1 MKRPVLSPII
11 LVDKKQVA
19 LFLLSFRE
27 IAQRLALVGVMSL
40 LALSAMA
47 QPSGASVSSGAP
59 YCPNGSITVGFTT
72 ANWTNNSVAH
82 LDLMASDG
90 VTVVQ
95 NDIGSTYTTDA
106 PAPTSLSGTLPGSVS
121 FGTQYRLRVRV
132 TDSSPNTGDGT
143 TNTALFTITTP
154 TINTPTVTPAGP
166 YCPGDMIT
174 VSFTTGGCPFPGGN
188 VFTVQLDD
196 NAGFSSPVN
205 LTPTGASSP
214 LVVTIPSNTEPGS
227 NYRVRVV
234 ASNPNT
240 VQSSGSTTFR
250 VRTPG
255 FTNALPLTLCQG
267 AGYDLTFNT
276 FSSQTFNPGN
286 KFIAEIGTV
295 SGTTFTAVA
304 PIGYYSNSALINV
317 NSTQTIKAVIPFN
330 LPSSGPYYLRWRST
344 TMLDTSCYTGPYTV
358 PQIRQFT
365 DPTNDFICSG
375 SANFSVTNV
384 PASGGAVTYQW
395 YQSNPILFSMKTS
408 GLASISVNSI
418 AKSGMNVYAATGTG
432 LSISTDGGLTYSST
446 VLGAYFISNVV
457 VSGGSVYAA
466 TNNGLYKLD
475 LAGAIQ
481 THYTTAGP
489 FFLPNLNVL
498 NVLVDGADIYVCTSN
513 GLAKSTGGGPFVLL
527 DSSPAFDVFVDGS
540 YIYLATSA
548 GVKVSQNGGASF
560 TTYTTMHGLGS
571 NNVQSIFVQNNI
583 VYAGT
588 DFGLSYSTNGGTEGA
603 LSFVFTTKGLPG
615 NNVRDIFAA
624 TGGAIYVATTGG
636 FAIGSRG
643 FNDSGA
649 PLIEAFSPVIAGLTN
664 PFVTGIIIEPSQI
677 LLATLGG
684 VAISPFTFSAGSNT
698 STQMVSATPDNS
710 LRRFQALVLKDGC
723 FLGSNPVRIADIPP
737 IISVLAD
744 STYGP
749 PVCGGTTGRIY
760 VQGLIPNTKY
770 RLNFTNGPSPGMPK
784 NGDTITVDAKGYVGI
799 NLLAAGT
806 YHISFNSLVE
816 PPANGCVSNLLMVTI
831 SDPTKPGNPMA
842 NAVAP
847 VCQGTNIVVNLTSS
861 LSATEEY
868 RWFKDAAGTM
878 PHNPSVTITNTYS
891 PAAFPLTSG
900 TLYVAKRDKVTQC
913 NSLDTLD
920 IPYTVNTAPVITCMG
935 DDVALTITISGL
947 TAGNYTLAYSGPAVG
962 NPAPGPV
969 VVGGSGQIVIT
980 GLAIGNYS
988 GIQVT
993 NAAGCPSNLIGS
1005 CPLFGPPADDAI
1017 GANKL
1022 QTIKCGIPAV
1032 AGGYYQKAPSGNGYE
1047 TGLGVAVGR
1056 IRQTN
1061 DVPANPNEN
1070 VELRGWLRFDLNSHL
1085 PSYARIDRVEYQP
1098 VSVEGP
1104 FTTIADVPIRSAT
1117 GDIQFDITQ
1126 ISQVNYPLPA
1136 GFSPAA
1142 FADLADTKYADF
1154 TISHSVTG
1162 PFTDLGPQGV
1172 TDLQSRLLND
1182 GIFQLGLT
1190 LSGTDFDVPLYQFH
1204 GIVFDEASAAPVTHQ
1219 LCVTYHIE
1227 DFGDLPE
1234 PKYATDLA
1242 GGLVGPS
1249 HRIDSIDVDTRPTV
1263 DVRRPALYIGATPPD
1278 AESNGQESA
1287 NSDGDDTNGDDE
1299 DLAPASFSAALIA
1312 GTTVNLTVPVT
1323 NFLPRAAAVSV
1334 FIDWNNDGVFSNT
1347 TERIPWPVLQATLPG
1362 APGMVT
1368 PYTANLVIPVNVP
1381 IDLTTATVGVRVRI
1395 TSAGVFDAYGPAP
1408 DGEVEDFLVE
1418 VRGLDFGDLPDPAN
1432 GTATNDFRTRFADDG
1447 ARHAMVL
1454 AAPIYLGQ
1462 TVDAE
1467 ADGQASANGDGD
1479 DLNPVPSVDDEDG
1492 VVFQATPLIP
1502 GQVATVTVTA
1512 RNGHTTDPARLYLYA
1527 DFNNDGLSSLLP
1539 VTFLTGDPVFLAGV
1553 TDTRVYTFLMPL
1565 NAAYMGD
1572 KAFFRFRFT
1581 TQALANDAT
1590 GAYGLAQDGEVED
1603 YISGDISLYDWA
1615 DLPEPIYNTDKDGGV
1630 QGPSHRITAVHTGGG
1645 VYRNGLF
1652 IGATVPDMETDGQ
1665 PHVSAAGDDNV
1676 MLDDEDLSQND
1687 FTNLLTSNQLIAGN
1701 TITLTVPYVNITGVN
1716 AKMIAFIDWN
1726 ADGDFEDTGER
1737 IEQDANPADPGVVTF
1752 LNIPI
1757 PDWAGSPTTAVRIR
1771 LTTGVIFDSNGPA
1784 PDGEVEDFFVNVIGY
1799 DYGDL
1804 PDNDISAIPTGSSD
1818 IGPDLAKGDYHTYF
1832 TTDGNRGPRHLT
1844 NPDLKIGNTVDAE
1857 GNGQPQVNA
1866 VGDDINGIDDEDGVI
1881 QPDSVVRGKPAVFKV
1896 FVTNKTG
1903 ADAYLHAFVDWND
1916 DGDFLD
1922 IAPGENEHVGPI
1934 VVASGA
1940 SGTYFVTFIV
1950 PVLPNPLP
1958 ERVAAR
1964 FRLSNTNYD
1973 LSTGPALVNDINGE
1987 VEDMWVS
1994 IVGYDWG
2001 DLPEPRYITNSLG
2014 GQQGASH
2021 KIATTDHDNNP
2032 GTVETFALFIGA
2044 TPPDP
2049 EPDGQPHAQAFGDDE
2064 NGVPDDEDLSSVN
2077 FVNAANVQDSIVAGE
2092 FIRLRVPVVNN
2103 YVDSTATLWAFI
2115 DWNGDGAFTGPEET
2129 RQLPVPSNGGATQF
2143 INFDYNTVPPI
2154 AEPDSI
2160 GVRIR
2165 LTTSTLVDAY
2175 GIALDGEVEDFIVEL
2190 KSRDFGD
2197 LPDLTANAAKDD
2209 FQTLDANEGP
2219 RHAIPVIPLVY
2230 LGSAPDTEAD
2240 GQPSGTGNG
2249 DDANPLQADDEDG
2262 IIFLTPMEPG
2272 NTAQLAF
2279 YATNNSPAAA
2289 RLHIW
2294 ADWDNDGILSPV
2306 TVVNAV
2312 DLDLAA
2318 NTSIAS
2324 NAKRIITFQVPMNAT
2339 FDGGKV
2345 HFRFRIS
2352 SHPDFLA
2359 APSPLGLAQ
2368 NGEVEDYV
2376 VPLFKI
2382 GSLVWEDRN
2391 HNGFQDAE
2399 EINLGIDSV
2408 RVVMRFGGIDPTT
2421 GACDSVTQNTITDLN
2436 TLTRDARPGDQ
2447 ITDYVIDTLTSNGGQ
2462 YIFVGMIEGFYQVI
2476 AADTFGLTPTRFDW
2490 IKNVTEEDRDSDGKP
2505 YRNPWEYANN
2515 ERRQSKSQEWKLLAA
2530 TIGTDE
2536 EGILDQ
2542 RNPFLPDPNEHG
2554 DPFPDNRVEQRIDF
2568 GYTAFDFGDLDSS
2581 LVHNPSVSH
2590 FNTEEDGI
2598 GNHPEGPK
2606 HIVTPDLRLGRCQDA
2621 EWEGQPDQDAGAE
2634 FKPGADLGGDDPI
2647 ASFSTY
2653 PTFPYDPSQGR
2664 RWPFNIAAN
2673 ACGDDEDG
2681 IRFNTPMVAGYDA
2694 QISVRYNA
2702 KLNLDGP
2709 DAYLHAWF
2717 DWNGDGDFYVNG
2729 NPAMGIDPDEHVIF
2743 TALDG
2748 GAISLE
2754 PITKAVELEMSYLTS
2769 PDDSIRLTF
2778 KVPAHVKY
2786 NNGNM
2791 LTRFRISF
2799 DPRLGPDGILDASI
2813 NFPNAL
2819 GLNFPNP
2826 QPGAGTSQVPG
2837 GVVPYGEVEDYFIA
2851 LSKVGNLVWEDRDYD
2866 GIQDV
2871 LEPPIA
2877 NVPIRLEFAGIDG
2890 IFGTAPT
2897 DPFEYVY
2904 HDTTDANGI
2913 YYFCGLIGNVDPSGI
2928 PNPTY
2933 RLVVSDPDDM
2943 TSTFN
2948 NPDPSDDSCI
2958 DNNSNG
2964 DDELIDGEMLTIG
2977 GMTKFE
2983 RVTMDTFS
2991 ITNPMMLCVDED
3003 SKYDVGNPP
3012 AAPVPGSPLPPS
3024 PDALNNFPDNQ
3035 YDETRD
3041 FGYSG
3046 FDYGDLPI
3054 ASVKAGSNYPTL
3066 RDSMDGQFTGKFGAR
3081 HVIQP
3086 RLYLGKGVDA
3096 ELNGQP
3102 DNDAGSKAGGDD
3114 DDQSK
3119 FVKGD
3124 GTDDESG
3131 VLLLSPLL
3139 PGERA
3144 FIKVNYT
3151 SQDTTTGSYVNK
3163 DAYLTAFIDWNGDG
3177 DFVTPL
3183 GAPDDDEWIVFTH
3196 KKASGA
3202 NFNIDNIAD
3211 VADVKTMVLNP
3222 TGTTGVDSVIL
3233 GFNVPNHAVFD
3244 SGVVYMR
3251 FRLSWTNYETQFPI
3265 AFPNG
3270 LGPDNNKFHMPTSPF
3285 VKSYEPFGD
3294 GVNPNDPDNVG
3305 RFPYPVGEVEDYGI
3319 PVAKIGN
3326 LAWYDHDVFGDQDAT
3341 GEEGVDTMHLVL
3353 VWGGIDPA
3361 TGQPDTVG
3369 YQTPEA
3375 VFANLSKG
3383 AVSDIL
3389 YNRTLIP
3396 PTAFPAN
3403 TYTPE
3408 GGIKKTG
3415 VSTENAV
3422 SGMYS
3427 FRGLIPGRYYVI
3439 PEKYLQRDSTSF
3451 VDFWP
3456 KHRVL
3461 TLQDNPGVDD
3471 NNDSDGI
3478 DITGATAGQVSKGPG
3493 AFVRINDGNAKYPEV
3508 CVNDRPLN
3516 ENGLL
3521 MDAVDD
3527 ADPDSKAYFPDEQWD
3542 KSIDFGWIDEPNIEA
3557 NLDIVGVDFST
3568 SQECKHLNVIMHL
3581 CIKNPTEVPLD
3592 SFMMALNLKQAYG
3605 DAFVGNVEVSI
3616 VDSAFT
3622 TSSGNT
3628 KVKKSM
3634 TGAVSALTPFINPN
3648 YNGDSNINLFNTIG
3662 SGGQTWN
3669 DGTGPGSFYLPGD
3682 SVICVRIEFE
3692 IDGDK
3697 TATLNA
3703 NTPQGWYS
3711 QAQVWARAVGFNK
3724 ATGKKRPVLDF
3735 RFFDPFL
3742 SNDPGDAFV
3751 VNPRFGQPIQVMD
3764 WSDEFDDPMPMAGLV
3779 YPDGGDGILFEGMVA
3794 DRGANGEYKTFPIP
3808 PSVTGRDKYLDEDD
3822 RTIQNDQCWIRT
3834 RLNSGI
3840 KDINISMDNNCE
3852 AIINA
3857 DQLVPNFLPECGF
3870 DKYPEGSYYRVIIQ
3884 DEHTGETIWASVD
3897 RVPFDAAK
3905 YLKRK
3910 LIYKVRSVA
3919 NHCEPVWGRLNL
3931 EDKTVPVVT
3940 CPVGGLTVDRR
3951 VSADSK
3957 TLIGPRP
3964 FVCTDIDSV
3973 LNKEASWK
3981 TSSYAYFTG
3990 IASATDSCGTV
4001 YLDRVSDAIHY
4012 VTDCAITE
4020 SNRKLYAY
4028 IIRTFFFRDEFGNE
4042 GICQQRINFIRPT
4055 IVLPE
4060 CKVEVLNVLAKGDTL
4075 LKPADLLSKYGLS
4088 ESVPYF
4094 LNAAG
4099 TKIYITQKEY
4109 CGFSVDYVDENVYTT
4124 GQCGRKII
4132 RKWSIFDWCYGTGTN
4147 YPTNFLQQPTTDN
4160 DCYANAHW
4168 EDKIYCW
4175 EQLLVIGDDAAPI
4188 VLIPDIDKDGFKGSG
4203 YNKNPDNKPNPKVS
4217 TATFDAQDVY
4227 EFSTGAMDCT
4237 GAFRFTKDMLQVT
4250 NKQSG
4255 SWCFN
4260 LAVLVRRPVLD
4271 LDERPTGQFTLKPD
4285 PTILVLGDCDKGF
4298 NIAGVPMPKDTNTF
4312 WFLEIRVFDACY
4324 QDTTIYVPFRIV
4336 DKIAPVMKCDDKL
4349 NLTLDNEG
4357 VGNIAAKE
4365 VDEGSW
4371 DNCGKIE
4378 WMKVRR
4384 PIGTCSTNFMALKR
4398 FVDVNKNGKI
4408 DADIDYIDENRNFK
4422 AEDTEYFRIN
4432 KTGGALMS
4440 PMLDTVP
4447 VFCCDGDSIMIELWG
4462 ADKSGNRNFCW
4473 NWIRLED
4480 KTGLEYLMPFPQ
4492 TYKCT
4497 EERDRLHLLSIAGT
4511 YAENTDTYKAAIA
4524 LLKGDVTII
4533 RGAFCTGVTREIV
4546 ISPSLH
4552 CDAGEISITW
4562 KLTKPTAHGPQVTTT
4577 VPVKITVQAVHEYN
4591 LTFPAD
4597 VKGSCGA
4604 IADTANVVDGGELA
4618 CDVLAVLVQDKRY
4631 DSTTDEFGKYFCYK
4645 VFRTFTVIN
4654 WCQYDES
4661 CGEPMQWA
4669 VIVPRDPDNNGYN
4682 GVNVLVRDQFGG
4694 GQNTAVPGTGL
4705 FSGSGMDGW
4714 EEIYYED
4721 ACGNGKNF
4729 VAESCERVM
4738 AKGNHNDKS
4747 RLFWYN
4753 NSGQTV
4759 CSNTANYGNTGNEH
4773 FAWMFTQHIY
4783 VLDETPPV
4791 VEDPGTL
4798 VFYQNKNTCDG
4809 AVTIPITASDSCAS
4823 TEIQQTPS
4831 VLGNL
4836 AVERI
4841 RISVNGAAA
4850 AELSTLPAAY
4860 GVTVTPASGA
4870 NAANSW
4876 TFSGKFPLG
4885 NHKLYVI
4892 VRDDCGNLSATREIP
4907 FSVVDTNGTPP
4918 ICYHGLSTA
4927 LMKNPTT
4934 GEGEMLVWASDFVA
4948 SPVDDCNG
4956 QGPETGPTG
4965 KKIIKKYYVVKDNGD
4980 GIWTTA
4986 DGLNEDGIPI
4996 EPATSVTF
5004 DCDDAKISQVNIR
5017 LYSLDEKGNWAWC
5030 ETYALIT
5037 DPSKI
5042 CAPVA
5047 ASAAIA
5053 GAIATEAKI
5062 NVEGAQVTLSGQAQ
5076 QTNLTN
5082 ANGQFS
5088 FNNLT
5093 LGYDYSVTPHLDKDY
5108 LNGVSTF
5115 DLVLITKHILGVQ
5128 PLNTPYKLIAADINN
5143 SKTVTTLDLIQL
5155 RKLILGID
5163 AKYAN
5168 NTSWRFVD
5176 ASYKFPN
5183 AANPWQAQFPE
5194 VANINDLAGN
5204 VTANFVAVKIGDV
5217 NGNALANSVVRT
5229 SGAFGLNVEDQK
5241 MKAGNEY
5248 RVAFSGDLSQIEGY
5262 QFTLGFDRNA
5272 VELVNVEQGLAKED
5286 NFGIF
5291 AKDGLITTSWNEA
5304 QGTGLRAQGETLF
5317 TLVLKAKVDATLSEV
5332 LNVNSRITR
5341 AEAYRAG
5348 GDFLSVSLNFGNSAF
5363 AQLRNFELMQNV
5375 PNPFQGETMIGF
5387 VLPEAGDATLTIQ
5400 DVTGRTLRMVRGDFA
5415 QGYNQVILKANEL
5428 NATGVLYYTLKSGD
5442 YVATKKMIILE

>member
-1 MKRPVLSPII
+1 
-11 LVDKKQVA
+11 
-19 LFLLSFRE
+19 
-27 IAQRLALVGVMSL
+27 
-40 LALSAMA
+40 
-47 QPSGASVSSGAP
+47 
-59 YCPNGSITVGFTT
+59 
-72 ANWTNNSVAH
+72 
-82 LDLMASDG
+82 
-90 VTVVQ
+90 
-95 NDIGSTYTTDA
+95 
-106 PAPTSLSGTLPGSVS
+106 
-121 FGTQYRLRVRV
+121 
-132 TDSSPNTGDGT
+132 
-143 TNTALFTITTP
+143 
-154 TINTPTVTPAGP
+154 
-166 YCPGDMIT
+166 
-174 VSFTTGGCPFPGGN
+174 
-188 VFTVQLDD
+188 
-196 NAGFSSPVN
+196 
-205 LTPTGASSP
+205 
-214 LVVTIPSNTEPGS
+214 
-227 NYRVRVV
+227 
-234 ASNPNT
+234 
-240 VQSSGSTTFR
+240 
-250 VRTPG
+250 
-255 FTNALPLTLCQG
+255 
-267 AGYDLTFNT
+267 
-276 FSSQTFNPGN
+276 
-286 KFIAEIGTV
+286 
-295 SGTTFTAVA
+295 
-304 PIGYYSNSALINV
+304 
-317 NSTQTIKAVIPFN
+317 
-330 LPSSGPYYLRWRST
+330 
-344 TMLDTSCYTGPYTV
+344 
-358 PQIRQFT
+358 
-365 DPTNDFICSG
+365 
-375 SANFSVTNV
+375 
-384 PASGGAVTYQW
+384 
-395 YQSNPILFSMKTS
+395 
-408 GLASISVNSI
+408 
-418 AKSGMNVYAATGTG
+418 
-432 LSISTDGGLTYSST
+432 
-446 VLGAYFISNVV
+446 
-457 VSGGSVYAA
+457 
-466 TNNGLYKLD
+466 
-475 LAGAIQ
+475 
-481 THYTTAGP
+481 
-489 FFLPNLNVL
+489 
-498 NVLVDGADIYVCTSN
+498 
-513 GLAKSTGGGPFVLL
+513 
-527 DSSPAFDVFVDGS
+527 
-540 YIYLATSA
+540 
-548 GVKVSQNGGASF
+548 
-560 TTYTTMHGLGS
+560 
-571 NNVQSIFVQNNI
+571 
-583 VYAGT
+583 
-588 DFGLSYSTNGGTEGA
+588 
-603 LSFVFTTKGLPG
+603 
-615 NNVRDIFAA
+615 
-624 TGGAIYVATTGG
+624 
-636 FAIGSRG
+636 
-643 FNDSGA
+643 
-649 PLIEAFSPVIAGLTN
+649 
-664 PFVTGIIIEPSQI
+664 
-677 LLATLGG
+677 
-684 VAISPFTFSAGSNT
+684 
-698 STQMVSATPDNS
+698 
-710 LRRFQALVLKDGC
+710 
-723 FLGSNPVRIADIPP
+723 
-737 IISVLAD
+737 
-744 STYGP
+744 
-749 PVCGGTTGRIY
+749 
-760 VQGLIPNTKY
+760 
-770 RLNFTNGPSPGMPK
+770 
-784 NGDTITVDAKGYVGI
+784 
-799 NLLAAGT
+799 
-806 YHISFNSLVE
+806 
-816 PPANGCVSNLLMVTI
+816 MVTI
-831 SDPTKPGNPMA
+831 SDPDKPDAPAVAANPL
-842 NAVAP
+842 AP

-861 LSATEEY
+861 LSPTEEY
-868 RWFKDAAGTM
+868 RWFSDLAGTIL
-878 PHNPSVTITNTYS
+878 NPTPTSGPGAIVYS
-891 PAAFPLTSG
+891 PTNIPLTSG

-913 NSLDTLD
+913 NSEDTLA
-920 IPYTVNTAPVITCMG
+920 IAYTVNTAPVITCAG
-935 DDVALTITISGL
+935 DGAALTITIGGL
-947 TAGNYTLAYSGPAVG
+947 TPGATYSLAYTGPAG
-962 NPAPGPV
+962 NPAPGPGAV
-969 VVGGSGQIVIT
+969 ANGAGQIIIT
-980 GLAIGNYS
+980 GLTLGNYS
-988 GIQVT
+988 NIQVT

-1005 CPLFGPPADDAI
+1005 CPLFGPPADDVI

-1022 QTIKCGIPAV
+1022 QTVKCGIPAE

-1070 VELRGWLRFDLNSHL
+1070 VEMRGWLRFNLNSHL
-1085 PSYARIDRVEYQP
+1085 PKYARIDRVEYQP
-1098 VSVEGP
+1098 VSIEGP
-1104 FTTIADVPIRSAT
+1104 FTNVSVPSVGDVPVRSAT

-1136 GFSPAA
+1136 GFSAAA

-1190 LSGTDFDVPLYQFH
+1190 LSGTDFDLPLYQFH
-1204 GIVFDEASAAPVTHQ
+1204 GIVFDEASTTPITHQ

-1249 HRIDSIDVDTRPTV
+1249 HRIDSIDVNTSPAVDT
-1263 DVRRPALYIGATPPD
+1263 RRPALYIGANPPD

-1312 GTTVNLTVPVT
+1312 GTMVNLTVPVT

-1347 TERIPWPVLQATLPG
+1347 TERIAWPVTQATVPG

-1418 VRGLDFGDLPDPAN
+1418 VRGLDFGDLPDPVN

-1492 VVFQATPLIP
+1492 VVFQPTPLIP

-2103 YVDSTATLWAFI
+2103 YIDSTATLWAFI

-2129 RQLPVPSNGGATQF
+2129 RQLSVPSNGGVMQF

-2209 FQTLDANEGP
+2209 FQTLKANNGP
-2219 RHAIPVIPLVY
+2219 RHAIPVVPLVY
-2230 LGSAPDTEAD
+2230 LGSAIDTEAD

-2851 LSKVGNLVWEDRDYD
+2851 LSKVGNLVWEDRNYN
-2866 GIQDV
+2866 GLQDE

-2943 TSTFN
+2943 TSTYN

-3054 ASVKAGSNYPTL
+3054 TSVKAGSNYPTL

-3119 FVKGD
+3119 FAKGD
-3124 GTDDESG
+3124 GTDDENG
-3131 VLLLSPLL
+3131 ILLLSPLL

-3144 FIKVNYT
+3144 FFKVNYT
-3151 SQDTTTGSYVNK
+3151 SQDTTLGSYVNK

-3177 DFVTPL
+3177 DFGTT
-3183 GAPDDDEWIVFTH
+3183 ASPDADEWIVFTH

-3211 VADVKTMVLNP
+3211 VADVKTMELNA
-3222 TGTTGVDSVIL
+3222 TGSTGVDSVIL

-3251 FRLSWTNYETQFPI
+3251 FRLSWTNYEATYPTT
-3265 AFPNG
+3265 FPNG
-3270 LGPDNNKFHMPTSPF
+3270 LGPDNNEFHMTETPF
-3285 VKSYEPFGD
+3285 VKSTPPFTASPGLAP
-3294 GVNPNDPDNVG
+3294 GNPAG
-3305 RFPYPVGEVEDYGI
+3305 RYPYPVGEVEDYGI

-3461 TLQDNPGVDD
+3461 TLQDNPGVND

-3648 YNGDSNINLFNTIG
+3648 YNGDSNTNLFNTIG

-3669 DGTGPGSFYLPGD
+3669 DGTGSGSFYLPGD

-3742 SNDPGDAFV
+3742 SKNPGDAFV

-3840 KDINISMDNNCE
+3840 KDINISMDKNCE

-3940 CPVGGLTVDRR
+3940 CPVGGMPVDRR

-4001 YLDRVSDAIHY
+4001 YLDRVSDAINY
-4012 VTDCAITE
+4012 VTDCAIAE

-4042 GICQQRINFIRPT
+4042 GICQQRINFVRPT

-4147 YPTNFLQQPTTDN
+4147 YPTNFLQQPTTDK

-4217 TATFDAQDVY
+4217 TATFDAEDVY

-4371 DNCGKIE
+4371 DNCSKIE

-4524 LLKGDVTII
+4524 LLKEDVTII

-4654 WCQYDES
+4654 WCQYSET

-4791 VEDPGTL
+4791 VEDPGAL
-4798 VFYQNKNTCDG
+4798 EFYQNKNTCDG

-5082 ANGQFS
+5082 SNGQFS

-5128 PLNTPYKLIAADINN
+5128 PLNTAYKLIAADINN

-5317 TLVLKAKVDATLSEV
+5317 TLVLKAKADATLSEV

-5442 YVATKKMIILE
+5442 FVATKKMIILE

>member
-1 MKRPVLSPII
+1 MYKVRVEASGLTGTWNASGDRTVDRELLAPGTDKTKYCAGDNITVTINKGTCDFNTGNDYTVQLSDPEGQFSNPNLRAGFPKNLLDPSNL
-11 LVDKKQVA
+11 LVDKINGGMVTLK
-19 LFLLSFRE
+19 LPDGLPY
-27 IAQRLALVGVMSL
+27 G
-40 LALSAMA
+40 
-47 QPSGASVSSGAP
+47 SGYRIRVVSSDP
-59 YCPNGSITVGFTT
+59 NETSPPNGSNLTILPPGFR
-72 ANWTNNSVAH
+72 TNPPS
-82 LDLMASDG
+82 G
-90 VTVVQ
+90 
-95 NDIGSTYTTDA
+95 ITTDPPQ
-106 PAPTSLSGTLPGSVS
+106 PAA
-121 FGTQYRLRVRV
+121 
-132 TDSSPNTGDGT
+132 N
-143 TNTALFTITTP
+143 
-154 TINTPTVTPAGP
+154 
-166 YCPGDMIT
+166 
-174 VSFTTGGCPFPGGN
+174 
-188 VFTVQLDD
+188 
-196 NAGFSSPVN
+196 
-205 LTPTGASSP
+205 
-214 LVVTIPSNTEPGS
+214 
-227 NYRVRVV
+227 
-234 ASNPNT
+234 
-240 VQSSGSTTFR
+240 
-250 VRTPG
+250 
-255 FTNALPLTLCQG
+255 LCQG
-267 AGYDLTFNT
+267 AGYDLFFPLPDTVYNA
-276 FSSQTFNPGN
+276 GN
-286 KFIAEIGTV
+286 DFIVEIGTLD
-295 SGTTFTAVA
+295 GMGNFTAVGSA
-304 PIGYYSNSALINV
+304 SGIGRFHNFSNFTTTGGTGNV
-317 NSTQTIKAVIPFN
+317 TIKVTIPFD
-330 LPSSGPYYLRWRST
+330 LPSSGPYYIRYRT
-344 TMLDTSCYTGPYTV
+344 TMPATESCAIGPYTV
-358 PQIRQFT
+358 PKIRPFT
-365 DPTNDFICSG
+365 DPVNIPICSG
-375 SANFSVTNV
+375 NANFAVSGTGSFNVQWQSVC
-384 PASGGAVTYQW
+384 
-395 YQSNPILFSMKTS
+395 FSPDGYFKNITS
-408 GLASISVNSI
+408 GLTSISVNDL
-418 AKSGMNVYAATGTG
+418 ARSGMNVYAATGDG
-432 LSISTDGGLTYSST
+432 LSRSTNGGVSFNQPVVPVLDDKFLSSVFTNGTNVYVGTNGSGLYVSTDGLTA
-446 VLGAYFISNVV
+446 GAFAQRTTAAPWLLMSN
-457 VSGGSVYAA
+457 SVTRVAVDEDGRIYVASA
-466 TNNGLYKLD
+466 NGLERS
-475 LAGAIQ
+475 Q
-481 THYTTAGP
+481 
-489 FFLPNLNVL
+489 
-498 NVLVDGADIYVCTSN
+498 
-513 GLAKSTGGGPFVLL
+513 TGGGSPFDDIITGVPVSDIFLVGDAVYASTADGIRVSFDNGANFTERKLPSATGLL
-527 DSSPAFDVFVDGS
+527 
-540 YIYLATSA
+540 
-548 GVKVSQNGGASF
+548 
-560 TTYTTMHGLGS
+560 S
-571 NNVQSIFVQNNI
+571 NNVLSIFVEDNI
-583 VYAGT
+583 IYAGT
-588 DFGLSYSTNGGTEGA
+588 DIGLCFSVDGGQTFSSVTSGLPDPAVRRIFVGA
-603 LSFVFTTKGLPG
+603 NDRVYVGTSKGLALA
-615 NNVRDIFAA
+615 NESLTKF
-624 TGGAIYVATTGG
+624 T
-636 FAIGSRG
+636 S
-643 FNDSGA
+643 
-649 PLIEAFSPVIAGLTN
+649 VIAGLKDQYITSISFN
-664 PFVTGIIIEPSQI
+664 GTDLLLGTLQGVGKTTVNVSNVAMPVTADATSSLCRYQAVVSDPVSGCFVTS
-677 LLATLGG
+677 
-684 VAISPFTFSAGSNT
+684 
-698 STQMVSATPDNS
+698 D
-710 LRRFQALVLKDGC
+710 LVR
-723 FLGSNPVRIADIPP
+723 VADIPP
-737 IISVLAD
+737 AIMEEASLSFSGVSSVGDTLTVSSTAGLATGMPVTITGGTGVLQSNTRIGSIVGTTQFKVDKMPSTALSGATISVM
-744 STYGP
+744 TTHGP
-749 PVCGGTTGRIY
+749 AVCGGNTGRIL
-760 VQGLIPNTKY
+760 VKGLIPETKY
-770 RLNFTNGPSPGMPK
+770 RLTLNGPSTGMPK
-784 NGDTITVDAKGYVGI
+784 SGDTITTDVHGRFLI
-799 NLLAAGT
+799 NLLAAGNYSYSVT
-806 YHISFNSLVE
+806 SLVVL
-816 PPANGCVSNLLMVTI
+816 PGQVGACSSSDTHTI
-831 SDPTKPGNPMA
+831 NDPVKPGNPTA
-842 NAVAP
+842 NAVAA

-861 LSATEEY
+861 LSPTEEY

-878 PHNPSVTITNTYS
+878 PNNPAVSISNTYS
-891 PAAFPLTSG
+891 PAAIPLTSG
-900 TLYVAKRDKVTQC
+900 ILYVAKRDKVTQC

-920 IPYTVNTAPVITCMG
+920 IPYTVNPAPVITCTG
-935 DDVALTITISGL
+935 DNVALTITIGGL

-980 GLAIGNYS
+980 GLTIGNYS
-988 GIQVT
+988 GISVT
-993 NAAGCPSNLIGS
+993 NAAGCQSNVIGS
-1005 CPLFGPPADDAI
+1005 CPLFGPPADDVI

-1022 QTIKCGIPAV
+1022 QTVKCGIPAV

-1056 IRQTN
+1056 ILQTN

-1070 VELRGWLRFDLNSHL
+1070 VELRGWLRFDLNSYL
-1085 PSYARIDRVEYQP
+1085 PKYARIERVEYQP

-1104 FTTIADVPIRSAT
+1104 FTSIADVPIRSAT

-1126 ISQVNYPLPA
+1126 ISQANYPLPA

-1162 PFTDLGPQGV
+1162 PFTDLGSQGV

-1204 GIVFDEASAAPVTHQ
+1204 GIVFDEASAAPISHQ
-1219 LCVTYHIE
+1219 LCVTYYIE

-1249 HRIDSIDVDTRPTV
+1249 HRIDSIDVNTSPTV
-1263 DVRRPALYIGATPPD
+1263 ETRRPALYIGATPPD
-1278 AESNGQESA
+1278 AESNGQQSTDA
-1287 NSDGDDTNGDDE
+1287 DGDDTNGDDE
-1299 DLAPASFSAALIA
+1299 NLSTASFSAPLIA
-1312 GTTVNLTVPVT
+1312 GTNVNLTVPVT
-1323 NFLPRAAAVSV
+1323 NYLPRGAAVSV

-1347 TERIPWPVLQATLPG
+1347 TERIPWPVAAATLPG

-1368 PYTANLVIPVNVP
+1368 PYTANLLIPVAVP
-1381 IDLTTATVGVRVRI
+1381 IDLITATVGVRVRL

-1418 VRGLDFGDLPDPAN
+1418 VRGLDYGDLPDPAN
-1432 GTATNDFRTRFADDG
+1432 GIATNDFRTRFADNG

-1502 GQVATVTVTA
+1502 GQIATVTVTA
-1512 RNGHTTDPARLYLYA
+1512 RNGHPTDPATLYLYA

-1539 VTFLTGDPVFLAGV
+1539 VTFLTGNPVFTAGT

-1565 NAAYMGD
+1565 NAAYIGN

-1581 TQALANDAT
+1581 TQALANNAT

-1615 DLPEPIYNTDKDGGV
+1615 DLPEPIYNTDRDGGTP
-1630 QGPSHRITAVHTGGG
+1630 GPSHRISAVHVGGG

-1652 IGATVPDMETDGQ
+1652 IGATPPDMENEGQ
-1665 PHVSAAGDDNV
+1665 PTANADGDD
-1676 MLDDEDLSQND
+1676 MTFTPDDEDLSPTN
-1687 FTNLLTSNQLIAGN
+1687 FTNPLTNNRLIAGN

-1726 ADGDFEDTGER
+1726 ADGDFEDPGER
-1737 IEQDANPADPGVVTF
+1737 IEQSANFADPGNVTF

-1757 PDWAGSPTTAVRIR
+1757 PDWAGSPNTGVRIR
-1771 LTTGVIFDSNGPA
+1771 LTTGEVLDANGPA
-1784 PDGEVEDFFVNVIGY
+1784 PDGEVEDFFVSVFGY

-1804 PDNDISAIPTGSSD
+1804 PDDDTPVAVV
-1818 IGPDLAKGDYHTYF
+1818 GPLTAQGDYQTIF
-1832 TTDGNRGPRHLT
+1832 ITDGTRGPRHLT
-1844 NPDLKIGNTVDAE
+1844 EPNLKIGNTVDAE
-1857 GNGQPQVNA
+1857 GNGQPHLNA
-1866 VGDDINGIDDEDGVI
+1866 FGDDTHGIDDEDGVI
-1881 QPDSVVRGKPAVFKV
+1881 QPDSVVRGKPAIFKV
-1896 FVTNKTG
+1896 FVTNNTG
-1903 ADAYLHAFVDWND
+1903 ATAYLYGFADWND

-1922 IAPGENEHVGPI
+1922 VAPGDNERVGPVI
-1934 VVASGA
+1934 VPAGA
-1940 SGTYFVTFIV
+1940 SGYYPVQFIV
-1950 PVLPNPLP
+1950 PLNPYPLPN
-1958 ERVAAR
+1958 RVATR
-1964 FRLSNTNYD
+1964 FRVSNTDYN
-1973 LSTGPALVNDINGE
+1973 LSTGPAQASDINGE
-1987 VEDMWVS
+1987 VEDMYVA

-2001 DLPEPRYITNSLG
+2001 DHREYTGYFTDESG
-2014 GQQGASH
+2014 GVQGPSH
-2021 KIATTDHDNNP
+2021 RIVAGLH
-2032 GTVETFALFIGA
+2032 LGA
-2044 TPPDP
+2044 TAPDP
-2049 EPDGQPHAQAFGDDE
+2049 EPDGQIDLLLDNSNADDL
-2064 NGVPDDEDLSSVN
+2064 NGLDDEDFSQNN
-2077 FVNAANVQDSIVAGE
+2077 FITTFANPNTLVGGLHSPWILIPGEAASFQFTATNNILDPNLPGFGEIARIDLFADWNNDGDFEDAGE
-2092 FIRLRVPVVNN
+2092 RWQQFLAPGNVNTPLQ
-2103 YVDSTATLWAFI
+2103 VDF
-2115 DWNGDGAFTGPEET
+2115 
-2129 RQLPVPSNGGATQF
+2129 
-2143 INFDYNTVPPI
+2143 TVPADAVPNVHLK
-2154 AEPDSI
+2154 AR
-2160 GVRIR
+2160 VRI
-2165 LTTSTLVDAY
+2165 STETVLDAN
-2175 GIALDGEVEDFIVEL
+2175 GKAKNGEVEDFIFVVAGL
-2190 KSRDFGD
+2190 DFGD
-2197 LPDLTANAAKDD
+2197 NPDPSNGTGKQNYQTRRADNGARHAVQYIQTTPVLGNPGTIVPVGTQPQLFLGSIIDTEVDGQHSAKADGDD
-2209 FQTLDANEGP
+2209 QNDGTNNGTLD
-2219 RHAIPVIPLVY
+2219 
-2230 LGSAPDTEAD
+2230 
-2240 GQPSGTGNG
+2240 
-2249 DDANPLQADDEDG
+2249 DDEDG
-2262 IIFLTPMEPG
+2262 IIFLTPFIPG
-2272 NTAQLAF
+2272 TTAQIAYRGSNRRYIGGTIGGSFRRPAF
-2279 YATNNSPAAA
+2279 LYAF
-2289 RLHIW
+2289 
-2294 ADWDNDGILSPV
+2294 ADWNNDGVFSTVPADGERILVNIPQPGVVGSETFNGIMNFPV
-2306 TVVNAV
+2306 PPTA
-2312 DLDLAA
+2312 DF
-2318 NTSIAS
+2318 
-2324 NAKRIITFQVPMNAT
+2324 KE
-2339 FDGGKV
+2339 GYV
-2345 HFRFRIS
+2345 HFRFRLGYTQSEVEVPNGIS
-2352 SHPDFLA
+2352 RS
-2359 APSPLGLAQ
+2359 
-2368 NGEVEDYV
+2368 GEVEDYYMPV
-2376 VPLFKI
+2376 FKL
-2382 GSLVWEDRN
+2382 GNLVWEDRN
-2391 HNGFQDAE
+2391 NNGFQDAE

-2408 RVVMRFGGIDPTT
+2408 RVVLRYGGINPAT
-2421 GACDSVTQNTITDLN
+2421 GAFDGVTQNTIADPHTY
-2436 TLTRDARPGDQ
+2436 TRDVASPADQ
-2447 ITDYVIDTLTSNGGQ
+2447 IVDYVYDTLTANKGLYCFQGL
-2462 YIFVGMIEGFYQVI
+2462 IEGKYQII
-2476 AADTFGLTPTRFDW
+2476 AVDTFGLTPTRFDW
-2490 IKNVTEEDRDSDGKP
+2490 IKNMTEEDRDSDGKP
-2505 YRNPWEYANN
+2505 YKNPWEYVLGD
-2515 ERRQSKSQEWKLLAA
+2515 RRQSKSQQFNLLRDS
-2530 TIGTDE
+2530 IGTDE

-2542 RNPFLPDPNEHG
+2542 ANPQLLDPNAVLLY
-2554 DPFPDNRVEQRIDF
+2554 PDAKVEQRIDF
-2568 GYTAFDFGDLDSS
+2568 GYVGYDFGDLAQTGN
-2581 LVHNPSVSH
+2581 NPSVTD

-2598 GNHPEGPK
+2598 GLRPEGPK
-2606 HIVTPDLRLGRCQDA
+2606 HIVTPDLRLGRCQDV
-2621 EWEGQPDQDAGAE
+2621 EWEGQPDPDAGAE
-2634 FKPGADLGGDDPI
+2634 FKTAPDGGGDDPI
-2647 ASFSTY
+2647 ASFGGY
-2653 PTFPYDPSQGR
+2653 PGAAHDPSQGR
-2664 RWPFNIAAN
+2664 RWPFHQASN

-2681 IRFNTPMVAGYDA
+2681 VTFNTPMVPGYNA

-2702 KLNLDGP
+2702 RLNLDGP

-2717 DWNGDGDFYVNG
+2717 DWNGDGNFFRTDGSIDSAEHVLFTHLNG
-2729 NPAMGIDPDEHVIF
+2729 NPIA
-2743 TALDG
+2743 
-2748 GAISLE
+2748 LE
-2754 PITKAVELEMSYLTS
+2754 PNTQAVRLEMSFLKS

-2778 KVPAHVKY
+2778 RVPGTDTTKY

-2799 DPRLGPDGILDASI
+2799 DPRLGPDGILDQSI

-2819 GLNFPNP
+2819 GLNFPATH
-2826 QPGAGTSQVPG
+2826 PGAGNSTVPG
-2837 GVVPYGEVEDYFIA
+2837 GVVPYGEVEDYFIS
-2851 LSKVGNLVWEDRDYD
+2851 LSKVGNLVWEDRNYN
-2866 GIQDV
+2866 GIQDT
-2871 LEPPIA
+2871 LADGTPIEPSIP

-2897 DPFEYVY
+2897 DPYEYVY
-2904 HDTTDANGI
+2904 HDTTDAQGL

-2943 TSTFN
+2943 TSTYN
-2948 NPDPSDDSCI
+2948 NPDPSDDGCTHPLY
-2958 DNNSNG
+2958 DVNSNG

-2977 GMTKFE
+2977 GATKFE

-2991 ITNPMMLCVDED
+2991 ITNPMMLCVDEHGY
-3003 SKYDVGNPP
+3003 YDVGNDK
-3012 AAPVPGSPLPPS
+3012 PGNNLPPDI
-3024 PDALNNFPDNQ
+3024 DALNNFPDNQ
-3035 YDETRD
+3035 YDESRD
-3041 FGYSG
+3041 FGYAG

-3054 ASVKAGSNYPTL
+3054 ASVKAGSAYPTL
-3066 RDSMDGQFTGKFGAR
+3066 RDSMDGQFSGKFGAR

-3102 DNDAGSKAGGDD
+3102 DDDAGSKAGGDD

-3119 FVKGD
+3119 FAKGD

-3144 FIKVNYT
+3144 FFKVNYV
-3151 SQDTTTGSYVNK
+3151 SQDTNRTSGTGYVNRS
-3163 DAYLTAFIDWNGDG
+3163 AYLTAFIDWNGDG
-3177 DFVTPL
+3177 DFGTS
-3183 GAPDDDEWIVFTH
+3183 ASPDLNEWIVFTH
-3196 KKASGA
+3196 KKESGA
-3202 NFNIDNIAD
+3202 NFNIDNILD
-3211 VADVKTMVLNP
+3211 VADAKTMLLP
-3222 TGTTGVDSVIL
+3222 ATGTNGVDSVIL
-3233 GFNVPNHAVFD
+3233 GFDVPNHALFD

-3251 FRLSWTNYETQFPI
+3251 FRLSWTNYETQYPMT
-3265 AFPNG
+3265 FPNG
-3270 LGPDNNKFHMPTSPF
+3270 LGPDNNKFHMTATPF
-3285 VKSYEPFGD
+3285 VKSTPPFSD
-3294 GVNPNDPDNVG
+3294 MDNNNG
-3305 RFPYPVGEVEDYGI
+3305 RYPYPDGEVEDYGI

-3375 VFANLSKG
+3375 VFADLSQG
-3383 AVSDIL
+3383 SVSDIL

-3521 MDAVDD
+3521 MDAVDN
-3527 ADPDSKAYFPDEQWD
+3527 ANPNSKAYFPDEQWD
-3542 KSIDFGWIDEPNIEA
+3542 ESIDFGWIDEPNIEA
-3557 NLDIVGVDFST
+3557 NLDIVGVDFAT

-3622 TSSGNT
+3622 TTSGNM

-3634 TGAVSALTPFINPN
+3634 MGAVAALTPFINPN
-3648 YNGDSNINLFNTIG
+3648 YNGDSDINLFNSVG
-3662 SGGQTWN
+3662 AGKTWN
-3669 DGTGPGSFYLPGD
+3669 DVSFYLPGD

-3692 IDGDK
+3692 IDGEKD
-3697 TATLNA
+3697 ATFNA
-3703 NTPQGWYS
+3703 NTPNGWYS

-3724 ATGKKRPVLDF
+3724 LTGKKRPVLDF

-3764 WSDEFDDPMPMAGLV
+3764 WSDEFDDPMPMAGLM

-3794 DRGANGEYKTFPIP
+3794 DRGANGEYKTFPMP
-3808 PSVTGRDKYLDEDD
+3808 PSVTGRDKYADEDNK
-3822 RTIQNDQCWIRT
+3822 TIQNDECWIRT
-3834 RLNSGI
+3834 RWNSGI
-3840 KDINISMDNNCE
+3840 KDINISMDKNCE

-3884 DEHTGETIWASVD
+3884 DEHTGETVWASVD
-3897 RVPFDAAK
+3897 RVPFDASK
-3905 YLKRK
+3905 YLHRK

-3940 CPVGGLTVDRR
+3940 CPISPADRR
-3951 VSADSK
+3951 VAANSQSFVSGA
-3957 TLIGPRP
+3957 LP

-3981 TSSYAYFTG
+3981 NPSYAYFTG
-3990 IASATDSCGTV
+3990 IATATDSCGEV
-4001 YLDRVSDAIHY
+4001 YLDKVSDAITY
-4012 VTDCAITE
+4012 VTDCAV
-4020 SNRKLYAY
+4020 SYPNNRKLYAF
-4028 IIRTFFFRDEFGNE
+4028 IIRTFFFRDQYGNE
-4042 GICQQRINFIRPT
+4042 GICKQQINFVRPT
-4055 IVLPE
+4055 IILPE
-4060 CKVEVLNVLAKGDTL
+4060 CKVEVLNVAAKGDTL
-4075 LKPADLLSKYGLS
+4075 LKPEDLLAKYGLP

-4094 LNAAG
+4094 LNAVG
-4099 TKIYITQKEY
+4099 KKIYLTQKDY
-4109 CGFSVDYVDENVYTT
+4109 CGFSVDYVDENVFVT

-4132 RKWSIFDWCYGTGTN
+4132 RRWSIFDWCAGTGTN
-4147 YPTNFLQQPTTDN
+4147 YPKDFYQRPATDA
-4160 DCYANAHW
+4160 DCYNNPTCG
-4168 EDKIYCW
+4168 DKIYCW
-4175 EQLLVIGDDAAPI
+4175 EQHLVIGDDAAPI

-4217 TATFDAQDVY
+4217 TATFDAQDVF
-4227 EFSTGAMDCT
+4227 EFSTGPMDCT

-4250 NKQSG
+4250 NKQPG

-4271 LDERPTGQFTLKPD
+4271 LDERPTGQFTLKAD
-4285 PTILVLGDCDKGF
+4285 PTILVSGDCDKGF

-4324 QDTTIYVPFRIV
+4324 RDTTIYVPFRIV

-4349 NLTLDNEG
+4349 NVTLDNDG

-4371 DNCGKIE
+4371 DNCSKIE

-4384 PIGTCSTNFMALKR
+4384 PIGACSTNFIALKR
-4398 FVDVNKNGKI
+4398 FVDANKNGKI
-4408 DADIDYIDENRNFK
+4408 DANVDYIDENRNFK

-4432 KTGGALMS
+4432 DIGGALMS

-4480 KTGLEYLMPFPQ
+4480 KTGLEYLMPLPQ

-4497 EERDRLHLLSIAGT
+4497 EERERLHLLSIAGT
-4511 YAENTDTYKAAIA
+4511 YAEGTDTYKAAID
-4524 LLKGDVTII
+4524 LLKGDVTVI

-4546 ISPSLH
+4546 VSPNLH

-4577 VPVKITVQAVHEYN
+4577 VAVKITVQAVHEYN
-4591 LTFPAD
+4591 LKFPAD
-4597 VKGSCGA
+4597 VKGTCGA

-4661 CGEPMQWA
+4661 CAEPMQWA

-4705 FSGSGMDGW
+4705 FSGAGMDGW

-4721 ACGNGKNF
+4721 GCGNGKNLI
-4729 VAESCERVM
+4729 AESCERVL

-4753 NSGQTV
+4753 NSSQTV
-4759 CSNTANYGNTGNEH
+4759 CANTSGYGNTGNEH

-4783 VLDETPPV
+4783 VTDETPPV

-4798 VFYQNKNTCDG
+4798 VFFQNKNTCDG

-4841 RISVNGAAA
+4841 RISVNGAAT
-4850 AELSTLPAAY
+4850 AELSTLPASY

-4892 VRDDCGNLSATREIP
+4892 VRDDCGNLSTTREIP

-4934 GEGEMLVWASDFVA
+4934 GAGEMLVWATDFVA

-4956 QGPETGPTG
+4956 QGPELGPTG
-4965 KKIIKKYYVVKDNGD
+4965 KPVIKKYYVVKDNGD

-4986 DGLNEDGIPI
+4986 DGLDEDGIPV

-5004 DCDDAKISQVNIR
+5004 DCEDAKVSQVNIR

-5037 DPSKI
+5037 DPGKI

-5053 GAIATEAKI
+5053 GAVATEAKI

-5076 QTNLTN
+5076 QTILTN

-5248 RVAFSGDLSQIEGY
+5248 RIAFSGDLSQIEGY

-5272 VELVNVEQGLAKED
+5272 VELVNLEQGLAKDD

-5304 QGTGLRAQGETLF
+5304 QGAGRGAQSVTLF
-5317 TLVLKAKVDATLSEV
+5317 TLVLKAKADATLSEV

-5348 GDFLSVSLNFGNSAF
+5348 GDYLNVSLNFTNSALS
-5363 AQLRNFELMQNV
+5363 QLRNFELMQNI

-5387 VLPEAGDATLTIQ
+5387 VLPEAGEATLTIQ
-5400 DVTGRTLRMVRGDFA
+5400 DVTGRTLRVVKSDFA